1 MELYQKTIHEI
12 NDLLDQKEVT
22 VTEVTQAVVNRIN
35 AVEKATDAYLS
46 LQTEAA
52 LEAAQGLDAEL
63 SGRAPSTPLEGF
75 PYGLKD
81 KLCT

>member
-52 LEAAQGLDAEL
+52 LEAAQGLDA
-63 SGRAPSTPLEGF
+63 
-75 PYGLKD
+75 
-81 KLCT
+81 

>member
-46 LQTEAA
+46 VQSDDAIKAA
-52 LEAAQGLDAEL
+52 V
-63 SGRAPSTPLEGF
+63 EGAG
-75 PYGLKD
+75 YKYI
-81 KLCT
+81 KTVR